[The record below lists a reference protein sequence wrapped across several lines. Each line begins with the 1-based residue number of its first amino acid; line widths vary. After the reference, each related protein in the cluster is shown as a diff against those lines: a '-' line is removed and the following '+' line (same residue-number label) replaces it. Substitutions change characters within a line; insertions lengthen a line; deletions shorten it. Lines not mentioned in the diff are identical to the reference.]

1 MLNHTRHGLQNRK
14 IVMEETKTGN
24 NIFEYL
30 LLYLITICWYLNML
44 IPSNVNYSLFPIPY
58 SLIYSYSLNII
69 NLN

>member
-1 MLNHTRHGLQNRK
+1 
-14 IVMEETKTGN
+14 
-24 NIFEYL
+24 
-30 LLYLITICWYLNML
+30 ML